1 MSTTSLIPKYS
12 AIAVTVNNDFVSG
25 EISGCWPWFHPDD
38 LFREHPPLWSACLL
52 VHWQR
57 FQVRL
62 CSIIT
67 YFFVGIS
74 PEGERKRPILTS
86 MHILS
91 LFEIIKPSECWSL
104 CSSPRC
110 RDPPCLLEQTSASAF
125 GSDKTC
131 FGLILLIAC
140 MYDDLRDQHDTDYHN
155 DNHVIKL
162 SRNASMTD
170 DEKRWLSHSPSRGL
184 SLCEHRAPS

>member
-1 MSTTSLIPKYS
+1 M
-12 AIAVTVNNDFVSG
+12 
-25 EISGCWPWFHPDD
+25 
-38 LFREHPPLWSACLL
+38 
-52 VHWQR
+52 
-57 FQVRL
+57 
-62 CSIIT
+62 
-67 YFFVGIS
+67 
-74 PEGERKRPILTS
+74 
-86 MHILS
+86 
-91 LFEIIKPSECWSL
+91 L

-131 FGLILLIAC
+131 FGLILLIAS

-162 SRNASMTD
+162 SMNASMTD